1 MSKFLKSLFL
11 LLTAGVFTTTG
22 WAVLPEPWAAWD
34 PIQTGAPLV
43 NTTVGGVSSSGWRM
57 DVGGGTYSN
66 GMITT
71 STSGKAPFIDI
82 GNTTTNFGYGNPI
95 TLVATINVNTADA
108 GESICPLITFA
119 NWQYNDGFAL
129 TLKSVSEEGGIVF
142 GAATSATTSFGS
154 PSLKEK
160 TISVESYTPG
170 TDLKLAIFLS
180 SEGVQLY
187 TVDGTTATLV
197 DTWSD
202 IAYETLRANRITF
215 GAPPD
220 SNATVIFALKG
231 LAIYPNANATTP
243 LDFSAATT
251 TAATISGTMD
261 ASKITWEPSEP
272 TAQMDAELMVDQA
285 STLTMDKSI
294 TAHTLKIDGTGYLT
308 IATDGTNKLKATTT
322 KISTDTTVEAGAA
335 SLGAVTLED
344 EKTITVADTTTVTS
358 LTTTR
363 GVLAT
368 SADMTITRD
377 TGFFSGLKVLKVVGG
392 TLTSDVTDSNG
403 NNLTYGRDVIVTG
416 ASSNLVINKG
426 DGTGWNSGNNS
437 ITLTEGGKLTYNY
450 RDTLKSP
457 FKMSGG
463 TVKFVANCANGS
475 GRALDV
481 YNSNASVNDFTVTA
495 LDGATVENPTVS
507 YITALAEESDTS
519 GNRKILLRDGDMIV
533 DVAETAKLHVVA
545 ELISVMGNAG
555 GTRGKLVKN
564 GTGVLELAGLANIH
578 ETGTNINAGVLILSN
593 QATLGSGTT
602 TIAENAQL
610 VIKQGTNKLTNTL
623 TNNGTITA
631 DTATVDLTGAT
642 ISGSGTYDVTNNGT
656 LILKAGTENG
666 ASVTSGT
673 LTLLLSETQLAKGY
687 TANVA
692 SGTVVTFIKAGA
704 SGYETVAEDVTKYE
718 LPAKE
723 SEELSVTV
731 GEGDGQST
739 AWSGV
744 ADLNYV
750 YKNATLAIHFT
761 ANNQT
766 FTFDNTLGVA
776 LTSLTVTAE
785 AGVTGCTI
793 ELPATEGLVIATATV
808 INTDVTVTGQGALGV
823 ATVASDK
830 TLTLNGPIVTSAA
843 GQGKLV
849 KAGSGDLALD
859 GSIANLISAYEVS
872 AGKLTISNGGYY
884 NAYNGGLQY
893 SGTPFYQVGS
903 DGHLVLDSHDLIG
916 WNRSNTVTV
925 AEVAGI
931 LEKTRD
937 ENETFSGRL
946 LLKDSGELRLSAAN
960 DKFMLHNSAIIA
972 VDNGASAKIA
982 GNRLKM
988 NGGTPEINVGENAT
1002 LSGETFVELG
1012 TATKKTGA
1020 GLWVQKKAFSGNGAL
1035 TIEGGTLRIDVNK
1048 GNDAANYAQM
1058 FTEGKVIS
1066 VAQGAI
1072 LDLHNG
1078 YGYFA
1083 TAGVG
1088 LTKVTGDFYYGISGG
1103 NGTNTIATALEVT
1116 NGSTLYIRDWRAY
1129 QLTPPALRL
1138 DGAIV
1143 SENYGTTKKNF
1154 VVAPTI
1160 LSGNGTIGT
1169 NELPI
1174 ALSLPENGTIDAE
1187 HGAVAVTGTVT
1198 LPAAMT
1204 VKITEAQNVAGSVI
1218 LLNAADVT
1226 IPEGQA
1232 VTVMVGEAKGKKL
1245 YTVTHDADADI
1256 VKLTV
1261 AERTVKDALTAEVPA
1276 GGTLT
1281 LAGALGDYALAT
1293 EGATLIIDFG
1303 DKGEGDAVPGTFTFN
1318 NEEAITLTSITVQ
1331 GTNGGTIV
1339 MADGAGRVTTAAL
1352 TLSTTVSADAAFY
1365 AANTGAISGTG
1376 KLCLA
1381 SGELTLDEANT
1392 YTGGTDIAAG
1402 AKLTITNAGAI
1413 STGTITGAGT
1423 LVCDGF
1429 MPRNASLT
1437 DATNWTGTLTL
1448 NGINPSQKEGY
1459 TLYNLG
1465 NASSVLELANFAEA
1479 GDDVY
1484 LNEGNTLPFTL
1495 KVTGTNYFTNG
1506 NSNRVIEI
1514 AKIAGSGTLV
1524 LKGAPT
1530 ETWKFL
1536 GVASDFSG
1544 GITVEGGRSVVL
1556 GAGNS
1561 AGSGKITITG
1571 AINIATAT
1579 LTAVSGV
1586 EVASAGTLSG
1596 TGTIDSALT
1605 LANDATIDTTGGA
1618 VKVAGAVTLPDAL
1631 TVKIAAAPAVGTAV
1645 PLLNASNV
1653 TIPDGMDVTVMV
1665 GDTPAEGT
1673 YQLIKTSTALL
1684 LDNVLAEDVTIVA
1697 SNIGAAQLYEAD
1709 QMGNY
1714 DSYGVQVDLDGATPY
1729 APGWVAGAHYP
1740 LTSFAVVHDS
1750 VGSVA
1755 VGTCVQ
1761 VVDADNPSV
1770 VVATSAPLQTE
1781 DKESVTVTSSNTTNN
1796 YTLCTFKFE
1805 APVYVDAAKTYQFR
1819 FVNGEGTAVACKI
1832 RALYT
1837 SDANGGGD
1845 NQRYCNWLNAQYEV
1859 ITAVAPRYVP
1869 YTVLTAERIVD
1880 NSPICRGG
1888 DETLEVTTVPEKI
1901 RLDTTTFG
1909 YGSHTVLQYTGG
1921 TTDWSTMDVEG
1932 LPEGAEI
1939 IKTDT
1944 TWGFAIK
1951 TLNVLTVGDSITAGL
1966 VTYYNSSAN
1975 WHVPGGYRLPLYKRL
1990 TRAGYTVKYLGTSDV
2005 FGTSTSGIQ
2014 NPEEANP
2021 SPSLGENV
2029 HHEGHSGARLNQ
2041 MITRFST
2048 ASVKAVI
2055 AEQGVP
2061 DVITLHLGTND
2072 FGMDGDTVDNAL
2084 AEMKRL
2090 IYMLNGSG
2098 EATGDKPLYPN
2109 ATIFVAKIMP
2119 RADDGLMTN
2128 KIGPFNEQLATYVTS
2143 LASDK
2148 LVLVD
2153 LGMANDYGLLRH
2165 DGLHPSTEGYAQM
2178 AKAWFEAIDTAFE
2191 PFGEATDAPTP
2202 VTSIP
2207 TADVTESDR
2216 TGNSKTKGVLKA
2228 AEWTTFAEFKTG
2240 YLSQFGYM
2248 LDSERPWQLDV
2259 RGENT
2264 PEVTDGVLS
2273 LNGAPLTV
2281 NPVDGRIGTTASAY
2295 TIVMQVSNLAANDVI
2310 FTDSAVQCTD
2320 WPNAKGTAN
2329 ADLGVLT
2336 VVDADTLKWTYNG
2349 LADGPEINLAD
2360 VNLTDSTPDVIA
2372 ITVANNQCKV
2382 AVNGGD
2388 AVTVSQGNGSESYRG
2403 SWSIGSMSTADTGS
2417 SMKLYRLSF
2426 YEGAATVVIPK
2437 TTATISVG
2445 EGEGQYTTW
2454 SAAKVG
2460 LNLADEMTELTIDF
2474 GDVDGEAVPGTF
2486 TFGEGDVTLG
2496 SLIVTGSNGGT
2507 IAATGTVM
2515 VSTSATINT
2524 AVAVEGQIQLNG
2536 LTIAEGAELAI
2547 TNYAV
2552 VGDQVSG
2559 AGTLKITGATLNRG
2573 FDADLVSNT
2582 WTGTVVLEDINDNL
2596 LDLRYLVNDSITST
2610 EGVLTVTASSS
2621 ITIEG
2626 TVKAYIYDGAIKT
2639 LTLNGDFQMANGTT
2653 NKSYTQC
2660 VTVDNLAGAGAFI
2673 GHQSSEVY
2681 IAVNIKSWTNF
2692 TGSIDLSN
2700 EKSAGTIFFFGTAPE
2715 YFTTSIT
2722 PGNVGAADSDFTEAD
2737 YGTIYV
2743 TEGNLVTAL
2752 GSTWK
2757 APKVNIA
2764 SGTSLTIQGW
2774 FGASESV
2781 TGLSANTIVG
2791 GVKNNEGEMVEAGVL
2806 DLRALDDLSGVNVTV
2821 KAGGRLLVKSG
2832 ATVPD
2837 TIIFEDGAI
2846 LGIAPA
2852 SVDDIGS
2859 ATLTVTA
2866 EGSAKTAQKIG
2877 YKTDG
2882 VTELTGWTDKDDD
2895 LTDNTLS
2902 FGYDPIFDGELC
2914 LWAYEFDT
2922 DQNTTATNRTKG
2934 PVNTGRDKTSLQF
2947 DGAGSTGRVLVGT
2960 EYHDDGEE
2968 HPGSIRVAS
2977 SPWRTVTYPTAFTAA
2992 TYGKLTAN
3000 KNRIIMGF
3008 GSSYG
3013 RTYTVA
3019 LATGA
3024 SEGEVQ
3030 LLLVEGHTG
3039 NTNQAGEWPEK
3050 PVKVLATTTVPN
3062 VTSENHLYAFSY
3074 EQKDG
3079 TTEIIFYVDGEKYQP
3094 YKVNEIITL
3103 GGGFQMGSIH
3113 GGWPTSLVRMNE
3125 DDIKCTADYLRL
3137 YDQVLSPEVLAAMAK
3152 EYSYVSKVGQA
3163 TRTIVAGS
3171 DTTWHETT
3179 GNEGDWTQVSLIP
3192 QKNGIGEIVRDE
3204 DGNII
3209 YTKNEDGTFAI
3220 ETTKQDHP
3228 TYGYGDT
3235 PELGTQVVLNVD
3247 GQNTLYLNE
3256 FYTTTTDESGTV
3268 TTNGNAKLYYE
3279 RLEINPVEG
3288 GEEDSLSLWAGRLN
3302 DAEVSE
3308 NKDKQSA
3315 VITVLGYTKI
3325 NTDVTMAHNVAFLSG
3340 PVAVAKDKTL
3350 TFDFSGFDV
3359 MKVPSMP
3366 VEYRLTGF
3374 LDEETRTRVT
3384 HNYPENNFTVN
3395 ARSVELGYK
3404 TDVNQYVFKVDR
3416 YPVTAYFRDQDGIDL
3431 AADCV
3436 NASRTPINF
3445 NDLYYM
3451 WQGVEVAKQ
3460 MDWDVDTIDAEGN
3473 HVDEH
3478 VLANFASVD
3487 AVTKEVELVTVTLDT
3502 LDDTSINLTLPKSA
3516 LTKQVSHG
3524 DDNEGKPIWET
3535 VNMLGDQQLIVADKV
3550 TVDYTGEDAAELAP
3564 FVKAVDG
3571 MVRVAKSTFNEE
3583 TYTTWPGNLTIA
3595 KGGSLSGMGTVAG
3608 KLVFEE
3614 SATFDG
3620 SAVIS
3625 AKDADFTK
3633 LKKITVDYDVVTTA
3647 TATAGVYKLVGLEAG
3662 HTAKTLEGCT
3672 IVAKMDDGT
3681 SVTWEENDETKDER
3695 TLIVKRAD
3703 GVYIVARPDVMAGD
3717 TVVDNNGLTL
3727 PLARRAAEL
3736 SATKVKLTGV
3746 VNMADA
3752 EMKDVAVADAATLFT
3767 NVAFNMTE
3775 TLDEDNAVEAQLK
3788 YDFGVT
3794 DIAMVTDDGTEY
3806 VVVEL
3811 VVSNATDYKADTN
3824 TADFADGVTVDVS
3837 VTKDQE
3843 TEPQALTSDEMK
3855 PVADMGG
3862 STTNPVTSGNT
3873 RYIRFLMP
3881 DGNGTFKVKAR
3892 ATK

>member
-11 LLTAGVFTTTG
+11 LLTAGVFSSTG
-22 WAVLPEPWAAWD
+22 WAEMLYHNRLSGGVVIPAKTYDALTLGNDVKATAFESLTTLSKVENAPEIEGVYTDIIKNGTYVATHTLMGWFKIEALPSSGNYQDLWVAQSSNGDHGGYKVA
-34 PIQTGAPLV
+34 V
-43 NTTVGGVSSSGWRM
+43 NSDGKLAIGKVGGSGATTFKTDGTGEPLLSEDSVISPNTWVHVAVVVDYVNCTIADRTATPTVYINGVSKTMASGTFKTNLNGTSCSDLKVAANVSAAGIYVDSTVMSLDDIKATAVSETYVRYITSAVSTTLSSNADWF
-57 DVGGGTYSN
+57 
-66 GMITT
+66 TT
-71 STSGKAPFIDI
+71 FQ
-82 GNTTTNFGYGNPI
+82 NTTTDTDLTVNVDGAV
-95 TLVATINVNTADA
+95 TLTVNATATVNSLTVNEGSADGEKSLIIANTDANKLTVTTTTINA
-108 GESICPLITFA
+108 
-119 NWQYNDGFAL
+119 
-129 TLKSVSEEGGIVF
+129 
-142 GAATSATTSFGS
+142 
-154 PSLKEK
+154 
-160 TISVESYTPG
+160 
-170 TDLKLAIFLS
+170 
-180 SEGVQLY
+180 
-187 TVDGTTATLV
+187 
-197 DTWSD
+197 
-202 IAYETLRANRITF
+202 
-215 GAPPD
+215 
-220 SNATVIFALKG
+220 
-231 LAIYPNANATTP
+231 
-243 LDFSAATT
+243 
-251 TAATISGTMD
+251 
-261 ASKITWEPSEP
+261 
-272 TAQMDAELMVDQA
+272 
-285 STLTMDKSI
+285 
-294 TAHTLKIDGTGYLT
+294 
-308 IATDGTNKLKATTT
+308 
-322 KISTDTTVEAGAA
+322 DTTVEAGAA
-335 SLGAVTLED
+335 SLGAVT
-344 EKTITVADTTTVTS
+344 VADGKTLTINDANTVRTVHGP
-358 LTTTR
+358 
-363 GVLAT
+363 GVLAIPQGVEV
-368 SADMTITRD
+368 AMAMRD
-377 TGFFSGLKVLKVVGG
+377 DAPMEVDGKLVVSYSGNKAMDGDY
-392 TLTSDVTDSNG
+392 SS
-403 NNLTYGRDVIVTG
+403 VTG
-416 ASSNLVINKG
+416 N
-426 DGTGWNSGNNS
+426 GT
-437 ITLTEGGKLTYNY
+437 IKI
-450 RDTLKSP
+450 
-457 FKMSGG
+457 
-463 TVKFVANCANGS
+463 VNGS
-475 GRALDV
+475 GWVALPGDETKV
-481 YNSNASVNDFTVTA
+481 FSSTLGLELEA
-495 LDGATVENPTVS
+495 
-507 YITALAEESDTS
+507 
-519 GNRKILLRDGDMIV
+519 RDG
-533 DVAETAKLHVVA
+533 
-545 ELISVMGNAG
+545 
-555 GTRGKLVKN
+555 
-564 GTGVLELAGLANIH
+564 
-578 ETGTNINAGVLILSN
+578 LILRGQGKTYTFGSISGSEAFRVDWDANPRTVKIFQSSN
-593 QATLGSGTT
+593 TEHTGPL
-602 TIAENAQL
+602 
-610 VIKQGTNKLTNTL
+610 L
-623 TNNGTITA
+623 TNNYPERLAKFIIAGA
-631 DTATVDLTGAT
+631 EGAT
-642 ISGSGTYDVTNNGT
+642 E
-656 LILKAGTENG
+656 K
-666 ASVTSGT
+666 T
-673 LTLLLSETQLAKGY
+673 LTLSGNTSIPARPLEIDATGSVNLTGSWGGDVTVSGALAGTGTINGALTLNDGAILDATAGAITANGTVTLPSALTVKGVSLSDATSMVQVLKKNYQLAEGVEEATSTEVTIDTSSDYYLVKKTDGLY
-687 TANVA
+687 VKAK
-692 SGTVVTFIKAGA
+692 TVKDTLEATMSADKNKLSDFF
-704 SGYETVAEDVTKYE
+704 D
-718 LPAKE
+718 AKTE
-723 SEELSVTV
+723 VLS
-731 GEGDGQST
+731 
-739 AWSGV
+739 
-744 ADLNYV
+744 AD
-750 YKNATLAIHFT
+750 ATLAIHFT
-761 ANNQT
+761 DAGQT
-766 FTFDNTLGVA
+766 FAFDKA
-776 LTSLTVTAE
+776 ASLATVTVTAAE
-785 AGVTGCTI
+785 GVT
-793 ELPATEGLVIATATV
+793 
-808 INTDVTVTGQGALGV
+808 
-823 ATVASDK
+823 
-830 TLTLNGPIVTSAA
+830 
-843 GQGKLV
+843 
-849 KAGSGDLALD
+849 
-859 GSIANLISAYEVS
+859 
-872 AGKLTISNGGYY
+872 
-884 NAYNGGLQY
+884 
-893 SGTPFYQVGS
+893 
-903 DGHLVLDSHDLIG
+903 
-916 WNRSNTVTV
+916 
-925 AEVAGI
+925 
-931 LEKTRD
+931 
-937 ENETFSGRL
+937 
-946 LLKDSGELRLSAAN
+946 
-960 DKFMLHNSAIIA
+960 
-972 VDNGASAKIA
+972 
-982 GNRLKM
+982 
-988 NGGTPEINVGENAT
+988 
-1002 LSGETFVELG
+1002 
-1012 TATKKTGA
+1012 
-1020 GLWVQKKAFSGNGAL
+1020 
-1035 TIEGGTLRIDVNK
+1035 
-1048 GNDAANYAQM
+1048 
-1058 FTEGKVIS
+1058 
-1066 VAQGAI
+1066 
-1072 LDLHNG
+1072 
-1078 YGYFA
+1078 
-1083 TAGVG
+1083 
-1088 LTKVTGDFYYGISGG
+1088 
-1103 NGTNTIATALEVT
+1103 
-1116 NGSTLYIRDWRAY
+1116 
-1129 QLTPPALRL
+1129 
-1138 DGAIV
+1138 
-1143 SENYGTTKKNF
+1143 
-1154 VVAPTI
+1154 
-1160 LSGNGTIGT
+1160 
-1169 NELPI
+1169 
-1174 ALSLPENGTIDAE
+1174 
-1187 HGAVAVTGTVT
+1187 
-1198 LPAAMT
+1198 
-1204 VKITEAQNVAGSVI
+1204 
-1218 LLNAADVT
+1218 
-1226 IPEGQA
+1226 
-1232 VTVMVGEAKGKKL
+1232 
-1245 YTVTHDADADI
+1245 
-1256 VKLTV
+1256 
-1261 AERTVKDALTAEVPA
+1261 
-1276 GGTLT
+1276 
-1281 LAGALGDYALAT
+1281 
-1293 EGATLIIDFG
+1293 
-1303 DKGEGDAVPGTFTFN
+1303 
-1318 NEEAITLTSITVQ
+1318 
-1331 GTNGGTIV
+1331 GGTIV
-1339 MADGAGRVTTAAL
+1339 MAEDAEIAYG
-1352 TLSTTVSADAAFY
+1352 TLVLNTTVAADAAFY
-1365 AANTGAISGTG
+1365 DANTGAISGTG

-1402 AKLTITNAGAI
+1402 ATLTITNAGAI

-1429 MPRNASLT
+1429 MPTNASLT

-1448 NGINPSQKEGY
+1448 NGINPSQKKGY

-1618 VKVAGAVTLPDAL
+1618 VKVTGAVTLPDAL

-1653 TIPDGMDVTVMV
+1653 TIPEGMDITVMV

-1975 WHVPGGYRLPLYKRL
+1975 WHVPGGYRLPLYKYL
-1990 TRAGYTVKYLGTSDV
+1990 THAGYSVKYLGSSDV
-2005 FGTSTSGIQ
+2005 FGTSSVGAG
-2014 NPEEANP
+2014 NANEANP
-2021 SPSLGENV
+2021 SPSLGDND
-2029 HHEGHSGARLNQ
+2029 HHEGHSG
-2041 MITRFST
+2041 ITLVTMLERFNNT
-2048 ASVKAVI
+2048 NVQNEIAS
-2055 AEQGVP
+2055 QGTP

-2072 FGMDGDTVDNAL
+2072 IMGVDDNTTDDAISAD
-2084 AEMKRL
+2084 AEKVLTRMKNLLNRL
-2090 IYMLNGSG
+2090 Q
-2098 EATGDKPLYPN
+2098 ELYPN
-2109 ATIFVAKIMP
+2109 TKILVAKIIA
-2119 RADDGLMTN
+2119 RSGN
-2128 KIGPFNEQLATYVTS
+2128 KNKVVTEFNK
-2143 LASDK
+2143 K
-2148 LVLVD
+2148 LNTFFESNQEENLILVD
-2153 LGMANDYGLLRH
+2153 LGINSVSYGLLRY
-2165 DGLHPSTEGYAQM
+2165 DGLHPSTEGYTQM
-2178 AKAWFEAIDTAFE
+2178 AKGWFAAIDAAFE

-2202 VTSIP
+2202 VTSTP

-2216 TGNSKTKGVLKA
+2216 TVDTVGMAGVLKA

-2248 LDSERPWQLDV
+2248 PDSERPWQLDV
-2259 RGENT
+2259 RGTNT
-2264 PEVTDGVLS
+2264 PEVADGVLS

-2281 NPVDGRIGTTASAY
+2281 NPVDGRLGTTKSTY
-2295 TIVMQVSNLAANDVI
+2295 TIVMKVSDLAANDVI
-2310 FTDSAVQCTD
+2310 FTDSSVRNDD
-2320 WPNAKGTAN
+2320 WPENVNTSHKGTTN
-2329 ADLGVLT
+2329 DDLGKLT
-2336 VVDADTLKWTYNG
+2336 VVDADTLQWTYNG
-2349 LADGPEINLAD
+2349 LADGPEINLTG

-2372 ITVANNQCKV
+2372 ITVANNQCRV

-2388 AVTVSQGNGSESYRG
+2388 AVTVSQGDGSESYRG
-2403 SWSIGSMSTADTGS
+2403 SWSIGAMSTADTGS

-2426 YEGAATVVIPK
+2426 YEGAATVVMPK

-2454 SAAKVG
+2454 AAAKVG
-2460 LNLADEMTELTIDF
+2460 LNLADEMTALTIDF

-2559 AGTLKITGATLNRG
+2559 AGTLKITGVTLNRG

-2681 IAVNIKSWTNF
+2681 IAVNVKSWTNF

-2947 DGAGSTGRVLVGT
+2947 DGAGSTGRVLVGA
-2960 EYHDDGEE
+2960 EYHGDGEV
-2968 HPGSIRVAS
+2968 HLGSIRVAS

-3192 QKNGIGEIVRDE
+3192 QKNGIGEIMRDE

-3516 LTKQVSHG
+3516 LTKQVTHG

-3535 VNMLGDQQLIVADKV
+3535 VNMLGAQQLIVADKV

-3571 MVRVAKSTFNEE
+3571 MVRVAKSTFNAE

-3595 KGGSLSGMGTVAG
+3595 KDGLLSGTGTVAG

-3614 SATFDG
+3614 TATFDG

-3633 LKKITVDYDVVTTA
+3633 LKKITVDYEVVTK
-3647 TATAGVYKLVGLEAG
+3647 AGVYKLVGLEAG
-3662 HTAKTLEGCT
+3662 HTAKTLEGCK
-3672 IVAKMDDGT
+3672 IVAVKDDGT

-3695 TLIVKRAD
+3695 TLIVKRAY

-3775 TLDEDNAVEAQLK
+3775 TPDEDNAVEAQLK

-3794 DIAMVTDDGTEY
+3794 DIAMVTDNGTEY

-3824 TADFADGVTVDVS
+3824 TADFADGVTVDVV
-3837 VTKDQE
+3837 VTKDGTTQQLASE
-3843 TEPQALTSDEMK
+3843 S
-3855 PVADMGG
+3855 VADMDG
-3862 STTNPVTSGNT
+3862 STTNPVTIGNK
-3873 RYIRFLMP
+3873 RYIRFSMP
-3881 DGNGTFKVKAR
+3881 RGNGTFKVKAR
-3892 ATK
+3892 ATKRSQQ